1 MVVLDFTICTCVL
14 YTLNIYSCGIS
25 EVVYLWWCM
34 VYLCN
39 HVVHFYVYLGGI
51 SDQVAYFHIYSH
63 GISGFLM
70 YIFIFSH
77 RISGCLCRNAR
88 SPLLT
93 LGRPQRSHQSPQANF
108 CCESTSTLFVLLYV
122 PFFTLVYPCITFYTP
137 VFNSGRSQKSMEVIF
152 CCSFT

>member
-25 EVVYLWWCM
+25 EVVYFWWCM

-51 SDQVAYFHIYSH
+51 SDQAAYFHIYSH

-93 LGRPQRSHQSPQANF
+93 PGRPQRSHQSPQANF
-108 CCESTSTLFVLLYV
+108 CCESTSTLFVLLYL
-122 PFFTLVYPCITFYTP
+122 FRCASI
-137 VFNSGRSQKSMEVIF
+137 S
-152 CCSFT
+152 